1 MTPARVGM
9 EAWSIANRRQAGSV
23 KVTRA
28 GSPSYV
34 EAPTPYGG
42 AEPALFLA
50 GGITDCPNWQHV
62 AVQLVRQAGIDWVIL
77 NPRRRRAVDEEN
89 AVAEQV
95 AWESRHLRLAR
106 AILFWFPASTSV
118 QPIALYELGWCVAG
132 AKPLA
137 VGAEPGYP
145 RRRDVIL
152 QLSLARAEIA
162 VRSTLAETVADLASH
177 ER

>member
-1 MTPARVGM
+1 MSRLQSALAERARLVLVVGDAGIAKTRFVA
-9 EAWSIANRRQAGSV
+9 EALARASV
-23 KVTRA
+23 
-28 GSPSYV
+28 
-34 EAPTPYGG
+34 GG
-42 AEPALFLA
+42 M
-50 GGITDCPNWQHV
+50 V
-62 AVQLVRQAGIDWVIL
+62 AVGGGCLPL
-77 NPRRRRAVDEEN
+77 
-89 AVAEQV
+89 VAEQV

-118 QPIALYELGWCVAG
+118 QPIALYELGWCVAS

-152 QLSLARAEIA
+152 QLSSARAEIA

>member
-1 MTPARVGM
+1 
-9 EAWSIANRRQAGSV
+9 V

-28 GSPSYV
+28 GGPSYV
-34 EAPTPYGG
+34 EAPTPYDGS
-42 AEPALFLA
+42 EPALFLA
-50 GGITDCPNWQHV
+50 GGITDCPNWQQV

-77 NPRRRRAVDEEN
+77 NPRRGHAVDEEN
-89 AVAEQV
+89 TVAEQV

-106 AILFWFPASTSV
+106 AVLFWFPASTSV
-118 QPIALYELGWCVAG
+118 QPIALYELGWCVAS

-177 ER
+177 DR